1 MRKRTIQTM
10 QYTQMAI
17 EQMISPVQPVY
28 PVYPTH
34 NKQPPKDRK

>member
-1 MRKRTIQTM
+1 MRKRTIQAM
-10 QYTQMAI
+10 QYTQITI
-17 EQMISPVQPVY
+17 EQMISPVQPVF

>member
-1 MRKRTIQTM
+1 MRKRTIQAM

-17 EQMISPVQPVY
+17 EQMINPVQPVY